1 MGDACNYRR
10 DRQITLQHATMNSG
24 CGSEAQDLCRLRGV
38 VHMRCGKKW
47 IVRSDLA
54 QINCLIIPLTQKA
67 PVSDMDAGGNRSFGS
82 NFNQLLAGRV

>member
-1 MGDACNYRR
+1 
-10 DRQITLQHATMNSG
+10 
-24 CGSEAQDLCRLRGV
+24 
-38 VHMRCGKKW
+38 MRCGKKW